1 MTMSLTGKPSS
12 RDEAEAQRE
21 RSQADV
27 VASGAALDVSAL
39 PSFAFSHRSLMWWGT
54 AGMMAIEGCAFALAA
69 VMLLYLRVHA
79 PVWPLS
85 TLPPE
90 LLWGSLNTVVM
101 LTSLLP
107 NHFTKQS
114 AEKLDLQRTRIGM
127 LLCLLWS
134 AAFLGVRWLEFEHLN
149 CRWDDD
155 AYGSIVWLLMGLHTA
170 HLVTDFGDS
179 AVLSVLLFKRPL
191 PARRF
196 VDVSESAVYWYFVV
210 LAWLPIYALVY
221 LLPQRWG

>member
-1 MTMSLTGKPSS
+1 MTMSLTGKPDG
-12 RDEAEAQRE
+12 REEALWRLE

-27 VASGAALDVSAL
+27 VASGAELDVSAL
-39 PSFAFSHRSLMWWGT
+39 PSFAFSHRSLMWWAT
-54 AGMMAIEGCAFALAA
+54 AGMIAIEGSAFALAA

-85 TLPPE
+85 TRPPE
-90 LLWGSLNTVVM
+90 LFWGSLNTVVM
-101 LTSLLP
+101 LTSLVP
-107 NHFTKQS
+107 NHWTKKC
-114 AEKLDLQRTRIGM
+114 AEMLDLKGTRTGM
-127 LLCLLWS
+127 LLCLLW
-134 AAFLGVRWLEFEHLN
+134 AAVFLGIRWLELANLN

-155 AYGSIVWLLMGLHTA
+155 AYGSIVWFLMGLHTT
-170 HLVTDFGDS
+170 HLLTDFGDS
-179 AVLSVLLFKRPL
+179 AVLAALLFKKPL

-221 LLPQRWG
+221 LLPRGG